1 MQDDNA
7 KLEEL
12 SMRLRGELSAV
23 ATEVSRSEQWGLSTP
38 VAVIDARSEPAGVS
52 SCPVGGITTAL
63 PASRAIDDPM
73 IRKMLLRC
81 QSEEPETVL
90 HQLLSGPEAEAFAE
104 AYEAYIG
111 EKEAMPRA
119 VWGLDDSAAFVA
131 KAREAFSDG
140 ELAIVALMPGHEVL
154 TYCLPLSWLRA

>member
-1 MQDDNA
+1 MQDDNT

-23 ATEVSRSEQWGLSTP
+23 GTEVSRCQQWSLSTP
-38 VAVIDARSEPAGVS
+38 VAIIDARGEPACVS
-52 SCPVGGITTAL
+52 SCAVGGITTAL
-63 PASRAIDDPM
+63 PASQAIDDPM
-73 IRKMLLRC
+73 IRMMLQRC
-81 QSEEPETVL
+81 QSEEPEAVL
-90 HQLLSGPEAEAFAE
+90 QQLLNGPEAELFAE

-119 VWGLDDSAAFVA
+119 VWGLDDSTAFVA
-131 KAREAFSDG
+131 KAREAFTDG

-154 TYCLPLSWLRA
+154 TYCLPLSWLRS